1 LTPSAPNEN
10 DNLSADAHKSSYHRY
25 GHNLARRID
34 IFDCI
39 HTIVE
44 HGVNKA
50 LADSDDEAGKETTT

>member
-10 DNLSADAHKSSYHRY
+10 NNLSADAHRY
-25 GHNLARRID
+25 GHNLARHIG

-39 HTIVE
+39 YTIVE

-50 LADSDDEAGKETTT
+50 LADSDDEAGKETTA